1 MLTTSAPST
10 FGDLL
15 RHYRQAAGLTQQQ
28 LAERAGLSVHG
39 IQKLE
44 RGATHPYRDTAQRL
58 IAALQLEARDKS
70 SFEAA
75 VAPVRRH
82 SATPAAEPPLA
93 RRHNLPLSTTRLI
106 GRETAIDEVVGR
118 LADTRLLT
126 LTGVG
131 GCGKTR
137 LALEVGRSLIDDYRD
152 GVWLVELGP
161 VVDPALVAPRVAAVL
176 GIRETAEQSLAGV
189 LASALR
195 DRQILLILDNCEHL
209 LDACAHLIDGL
220 LKACPDL
227 KVLATSREPIGIDG
241 EVAWRVPSLAVPEA
255 ASTET
260 PQQLLLNAAVQLFI
274 QRSTAA
280 QPRFMLTARNASSV
294 VQICRRLD
302 GIPLALELAAAR
314 IDSLTAEQIARR
326 LDQRF
331 QLLTG
336 GSRAV
341 LPRQQT
347 LSATLRWSYDL
358 LGRAERR
365 LFERL
370 TVFSGG
376 WSLEAA
382 EAVCAGNGLNGDEI
396 LDLLAQL
403 TRKSLVVADE
413 RADGGER
420 YWMLETVRD
429 YARQKLGERAAA
441 EISALRDRHAAF
453 YAVWIERQ
461 VPDPRER
468 WSVATPGL
476 TIDALSGVDAEF
488 DNIRAT
494 LNWCVESDC
503 PAPGIRLAV
512 RLLFFWEARGLYS
525 EARRGL
531 GALLELADPSAR
543 DSRRMPLDRAGR
555 ADAITPAERAAAT
568 FIVGSC
574 ALRQGDYEEARGRY
588 DGCIEVWRKLGDD
601 QALAAVLAERGL
613 VAWQLGDPDEAIDYL
628 EASRRLFEQ
637 WDRGNPVSAAHA
649 ANALRNLGMVA
660 RSRGDY
666 AHAAAYFR
674 ESVTLGRLF
683 TAGGGYSVARG
694 LCQLGR
700 TVYLQGDVA
709 QSKQLFDEALDV
721 MRVERLAGH
730 LLADCLD
737 WLASVADADGRPR
750 AAATSFGAADAQW
763 QASGGVRYA
772 PERPAY
778 EVELTRVKG
787 KLAPDEFAAAWA
799 EGRAMSREEAVDFG
813 LHQTRLASPLQ
824 QNVSGRS
831 ASTIASSSV
840 KD

>member
-1 MLTTSAPST
+1 M
-10 FGDLL
+10 
-15 RHYRQAAGLTQQQ
+15 
-28 LAERAGLSVHG
+28 SVHG
-39 IQKLE
+39 VQKLE

-58 IAALQLEARDKS
+58 IAALQLEAEDKS

-82 SATPAAEPPLA
+82 SATPAAEPPVGG
-93 RRHNLPLSTTRLI
+93 RHNLPLSTTRLI

-137 LALEVGRSLIDDYRD
+137 LALEVARSLLDDYRD
-152 GVWLVELGP
+152 AVWLVELGP

-195 DRQILLILDNCEHL
+195 DRQILLIVDNCEHL

-260 PQQLLLNAAVQLFI
+260 PQQLLLNAAVQLFM

-280 QPRFMLTARNASSV
+280 QPSFMLTARNASSV

-382 EAVCAGNGLNGDEI
+382 AAVCAGNGLNGDEI

-429 YARQKLGERAAA
+429 YARQKLIAPRQA
-441 EISALRDRHAAF
+441 
-453 YAVWIERQ
+453 YAWPFGCSSSGRRVGCTRRPGAGWEPCSNWPIRPLATAVECH
-461 VPDPRER
+461 
-468 WSVATPGL
+468 SIGLVA
-476 TIDALSGVDAEF
+476 
-488 DNIRAT
+488 
-494 LNWCVESDC
+494 
-503 PAPGIRLAV
+503 
-512 RLLFFWEARGLYS
+512 
-525 EARRGL
+525 
-531 GALLELADPSAR
+531 
-543 DSRRMPLDRAGR
+543 RMPLRPRSAPPRPSLLVAVPCGRATTRRRAGAMTGASNCGVSSATIR
-555 ADAITPAERAAAT
+555 RSLPCLRNEVWSPGSLEIRMKPSTTWRRVVACSSNGIAAT
-568 FIVGSC
+568 
-574 ALRQGDYEEARGRY
+574 Q
-588 DGCIEVWRKLGDD
+588 
-601 QALAAVLAERGL
+601 
-613 VAWQLGDPDEAIDYL
+613 
-628 EASRRLFEQ
+628 
-637 WDRGNPVSAAHA
+637 
-649 ANALRNLGMVA
+649 
-660 RSRGDY
+660 
-666 AHAAAYFR
+666 
-674 ESVTLGRLF
+674 
-683 TAGGGYSVARG
+683 
-694 LCQLGR
+694 
-700 TVYLQGDVA
+700 
-709 QSKQLFDEALDV
+709 
-721 MRVERLAGH
+721 
-730 LLADCLD
+730 
-737 WLASVADADGRPR
+737 
-750 AAATSFGAADAQW
+750 
-763 QASGGVRYA
+763 
-772 PERPAY
+772 
-778 EVELTRVKG
+778 
-787 KLAPDEFAAAWA
+787 
-799 EGRAMSREEAVDFG
+799 
-813 LHQTRLASPLQ
+813 
-824 QNVSGRS
+824 
-831 ASTIASSSV
+831 
-840 KD
+840 

>member
-1 MLTTSAPST
+1 MLTTSAPSP

-15 RHYRQAAGLTQQQ
+15 RHHRQAAGLTQQQ

-82 SATPAAEPPLA
+82 GATPAAEPPLA

-137 LALEVGRSLIDDYRD
+137 LALEVGRSLIGDYRD

-461 VPDPRER
+461 VPDPREH
-468 WSVATPGL
+468 
-476 TIDALSGVDAEF
+476 
-488 DNIRAT
+488 
-494 LNWCVESDC
+494 C

-799 EGRAMSREEAVDFG
+799 EGRAMSREQAVDFG
-813 LHQTRLASPLQ
+813 LLQTRLASPFQ
-824 QNVSGRS
+824 QNGSGRS
-831 ASTIASSSV
+831 ASRIASSSV
-840 KD
+840 ND